1 MSFSAWKNLQCNS
14 VLKQW
19 EIKSLV
25 LNVPGHTY
33 TKLKMGEK
41 SFNQSHKQIRNML
54 SELIIGISSGT
65 AEIRG
70 SELGVTRKLG
80 KRSKRELL
88 ACFGV
93 FK

>member
-1 MSFSAWKNLQCNS
+1 
-14 VLKQW
+14 
-19 EIKSLV
+19 
-25 LNVPGHTY
+25 
-33 TKLKMGEK
+33 
-41 SFNQSHKQIRNML
+41 ML